1 MIEYVEN
8 AKKYM
13 KTVSR
18 NEIFINSIYIGLY
31 AKNCKLLIEEKKEYQ
46 INRCLFSP
54 NGCTGLAQFLP
65 KSQQDFFV
73 SVEKIFLMFK
83 LKAKYN
89 S

>member
-31 AKNCKLLIEEKKEYQ
+31 AENCKLLIEEKKEDQ
-46 INRCLFSP
+46 I

-83 LKAKYN
+83 SKAKYN